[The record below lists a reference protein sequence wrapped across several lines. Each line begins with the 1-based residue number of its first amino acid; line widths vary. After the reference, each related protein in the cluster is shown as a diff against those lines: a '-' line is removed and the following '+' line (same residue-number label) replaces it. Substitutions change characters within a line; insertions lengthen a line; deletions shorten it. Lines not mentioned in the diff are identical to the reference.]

1 MTAVRALTVTA
12 AAAMLVLL
20 ASPASAHGAPE
31 SPVSR
36 AFGCGPAGQYGATA
50 ACKAA
55 VAAGANLAGWDS
67 IRVANVNGR
76 DREMIPD
83 GKLCSGGINQ
93 YKGLDLARTDWPTTK
108 LTAGSSFA
116 FSYRQTIPHK
126 GTFRVYVTKDGYDP
140 AVPLRWSDLDSKPF
154 LTVTDPARDGAS
166 YRMKG
171 TLPRGKSGR
180 HVIYTIWQNS
190 STPDTYYA
198 CSDVIFTGSASPSG
212 APTKSSPAPPAPP
225 AAAGD
230 SAQDALGAAPAPPAT
245 VPVSA
250 NRVPAMAAGGG
261 ALAIVVLGGFVL
273 ARFSRRVGGRRHR
286 AQ

>member
-1 MTAVRALTVTA
+1 MTAVRALTVA
-12 AAAMLVLL
+12 AVVAMLVLV
-20 ASPASAHGAPE
+20 ASPVSAHGAPE
-31 SPVSR
+31 NPVSR

-55 VAAGANLAGWDS
+55 AAAGTNLAGWDS
-67 IRVANVNGR
+67 MRVPNVNGR

-83 GKLCSGGINQ
+83 GKLCSGGLAQ

-108 LTAGSSFA
+108 LTAGSSFT
-116 FSYRQTIPHK
+116 FSYRQTIPHQ
-126 GTFRVYVTKDGYDP
+126 GTFRVYITKDGYDP
-140 AVPLRWSDLDSKPF
+140 TVPLRWSDLESKPF
-154 LTVTDPARDGAS
+154 LTATDPARDGAS

-198 CSDVIFTGSASPSG
+198 CSDVNFVGATRSAAPSTAAPSAAASAS
-212 APTKSSPAPPAPP
+212 AA

-230 SAQDALGAAPAPPAT
+230 SVGLGAAPRAT

-250 NRVPAMAAGGG
+250 NRMPVMAAGGG
-261 ALAIVVLGGFVL
+261 ALALVVLGGLTFVRL
-273 ARFSRRVGGRRHR
+273 RRRSR
-286 AQ
+286 